1 MKSLLLSTVLICF
14 IPALQACGGS
24 GTSSATNPIV
34 NVETT
39 NNENQDGGEIT
50 NAANNQDDGE
60 STNAASSQ
68 DDGESTNAASSQDDG
83 ESTNAATDN
92 EVADPI
98 VLSPITSINLDGT
111 RQWLGPNFWANP
123 LQDWSLVNGEI
134 AAVPTSFNLPRMLLK
149 TDRTLGADTDN
160 FRMSI
165 TLRIEPN

>member
-39 NNENQDGGEIT
+39 NNENQDG
-50 NAANNQDDGE
+50 
-60 STNAASSQ
+60 
-68 DDGESTNAASSQDDG
+68 GESTNAASSQDDG